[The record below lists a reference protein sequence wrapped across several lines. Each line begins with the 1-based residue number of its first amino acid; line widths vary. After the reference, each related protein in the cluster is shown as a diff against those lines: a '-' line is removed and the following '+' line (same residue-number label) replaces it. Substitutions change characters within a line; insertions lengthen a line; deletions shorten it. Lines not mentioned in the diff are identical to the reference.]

1 MNAIYLE
8 LYKALDLKAENA
20 TAVATEVTTDLTNLL
35 NAYVERFKVNKTI
48 SLVGVISAD
57 LVNDVLAIFQA
68 LVSIVAILFSPV
80 LGLLHLV
87 ALLLKAVA
95 LVVFL
100 LGDVLAAVLPLLA
113 YILIP
118 AFHLVGAI
126 VILVADVLSPIDGVK
141 DLGALAYLA
150 SQVAA

>member
-1 MNAIYLE
+1 MPPFIDVCIDTHDTVTDLCLTE
-8 LYKALDLKAENA
+8 ALDLKAENA

-80 LGLLHLV
+80 LGRM
-87 ALLLKAVA
+87 
-95 LVVFL
+95 
-100 LGDVLAAVLPLLA
+100 
-113 YILIP
+113 
-118 AFHLVGAI
+118 
-126 VILVADVLSPIDGVK
+126 
-141 DLGALAYLA
+141 
-150 SQVAA
+150 